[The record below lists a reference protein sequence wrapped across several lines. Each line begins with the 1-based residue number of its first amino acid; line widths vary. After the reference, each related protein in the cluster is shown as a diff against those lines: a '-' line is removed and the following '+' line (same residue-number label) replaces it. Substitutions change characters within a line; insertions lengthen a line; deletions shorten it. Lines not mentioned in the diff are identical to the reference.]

1 MLNSEHFETLNS
13 QLRWSGNRA
22 AIRRSMMWGAGEGQH
37 AERRGKEEVKN
48 LVQREKVAGKRKKRK
63 EAIKVKQEDKTS
75 YYFMSL
81 ESLLE
86 PFFLLQPR
94 LEDPETEDRRRFQ
107 FQTCGCTCLHKLAAW
122 ALAPYSHLQQ

>member
-1 MLNSEHFETLNS
+1 
-13 QLRWSGNRA
+13 
-22 AIRRSMMWGAGEGQH
+22 MMQGS
-37 AERRGKEEVKN
+37 RRGTACRKERK
-48 LVQREKVAGKRKKRK
+48 RGSEKLGTERKSSWKRKKRK

-86 PFFLLQPR
+86 PFFLFQPR

-107 FQTCGCTCLHKLAAW
+107 FKTCGCTCLPKLAAW
-122 ALAPYSHLQQ
+122 TLVPYSHLQQ